1 MMEEFIDF
9 LQTVSLLTMLA
20 GTSYSQTAFL
30 QVHSAVG
37 VKVLTS
43 NGALVMKQN

>member
-20 GTSYSQTAFL
+20 GTSFSLTVFL
-30 QVHSAVG
+30 QVHSDVG
-37 VKVLTS
+37 VKELTS
-43 NGALVMKQN
+43 SGALVMKQH